1 MNHSQ
6 QHMRSQQVLW
16 QLRSATLL
24 TLIIF
29 GGCASVPV
37 ACPLPSTPHID
48 LSTRGISAHR
58 GGLLGCPVNTIGAF
72 QRAIDH
78 GVHQIELDVRLSS
91 DNIVVVAHDDEIT
104 DKTHT
109 LHISESTLQE
119 MQKLNLEPCQGDTH
133 PQHIPTLEQALA
145 IMPHNIWINVDMKN
159 NDPHVAKLVAKT
171 VAKAD
176 RMEQVIFS
184 ARKKA
189 VSSVRQIAK
198 ETGRDSWVSN
208 MSREGLFKCRNML
221 WMSVSLTRFKVQLLH
236 LLEG

>member
-1 MNHSQ
+1 
-6 QHMRSQQVLW
+6 
-16 QLRSATLL
+16 
-24 TLIIF
+24 
-29 GGCASVPV
+29 
-37 ACPLPSTPHID
+37 
-48 LSTRGISAHR
+48 
-58 GGLLGCPVNTIGAF
+58 
-72 QRAIDH
+72 
-78 GVHQIELDVRLSS
+78 
-91 DNIVVVAHDDEIT
+91 
-104 DKTHT
+104 
-109 LHISESTLQE
+109 

-176 RMEQVIFS
+176 LMEQVIFS
-184 ARKKA
+184 ARNKA